1 MKIYFIVD
9 DKNFEEFDAYL
20 DNSHTR
26 EAAKEIFDMLI
37 DGSWEH
43 KRYAK
48 GGLKAETTYY
58 HKCQAMKE
66 INKRNTYN
74 FYSWSI
80 ICVADV
86 SEDYM
91 VPKGIYA
98 RKDPYDKGIVA
109 PLPDY
114 KSLSLHFH

>member
-9 DKNFEEFDAYL
+9 DKNFEDFDAYC
-20 DNSHTR
+20 DNSHTH
-26 EAAKEIFDMLI
+26 EVGKEIFNKLI
-37 DGSWEH
+37 NGLWEH

-58 HKCQAMKE
+58 SKCRAMRE
-66 INKRNTYN
+66 IERRKNTS
-74 FYSWSI
+74 YSWSI

-86 SEDYM
+86 PDDYM

-98 RKDPYDKGIVA
+98 RKDAYDKGIVA
-109 PLPDY
+109 PMPDY